1 MDCGVEMQRSP
12 VLGLS
17 PSFNSYNSGR
27 LAEIAARIIEE
38 LGESEFQTEIE
49 AGNDLE
55 ESIHSLQVK
64 EGEEESALFSEV
76 KSGNDD
82 EDVKE
87 DEVDGDGD
95 GDDDSE
101 FAFVW
106 REPETSP
113 ISADEIFYNGQIRP
127 VFPIFNRD
135 LLLGEGQNQEVS
147 VKPPTPASIR
157 RPLRKLLIEERG
169 TGSCSSSEADEL
181 EGVPPGTYCVW
192 TPKAAESPPARCR
205 KSNSTGSSKRWK
217 FRDFLHRSNSDG
229 KDTFVFLTP
238 NSSMKKKAE
247 KEAPSGAGKPKP
259 KAVAGEN
266 ATSANRKNNT
276 AAKKEGDRRRS
287 FLPYR
292 QDLVGFF
299 ANVNGLSRNL
309 HPF

>member
-55 ESIHSLQVK
+55 ESIPSLQVK
-64 EGEEESALFSEV
+64 AGDEESALFSEV

-82 EDVKE
+82 EEVKE
-87 DEVDGDGD
+87 DEVDND

-101 FAFVW
+101 
-106 REPETSP
+106 
-113 ISADEIFYNGQIRP
+113 
-127 VFPIFNRD
+127 D
-135 LLLGEGQNQEVS
+135 LLLSEGQNQEVS

-169 TGSCSSSEADEL
+169 TDSCSSSEADEL

-192 TPKAAESPPARCR
+192 TPKVAESPPARCR

-238 NSSMKKKAE
+238 NSSVKKKAE
-247 KEAPSGAGKPKP
+247 KEAPRAP
-259 KAVAGEN
+259 EN
-266 ATSANRKNNT
+266 
-276 AAKKEGDRRRS
+276 
-287 FLPYR
+287 
-292 QDLVGFF
+292 
-299 ANVNGLSRNL
+299 LSQKQ
-309 HPF
+309 